1 LVEVLLFGPLGI
13 DLGLHPAAVEV
24 NDGLAI
30 LELAGTFWSLQMPEL
45 RQIYLVDGGL
55 VEKVVDDLSLAV
67 VRVQALSQRED
78 VQRIALE
85 VAELGV
91 EVGPRQVLGGA
102 AAVSRILIPGVV
114 ARQDLVYV
122 LLLDREVGELEKLRV
137 LAEGET
143 SSAGSTLLRRFV
155 LEFPDSEIEDQPFLR
170 VLAHEVHSHL
180 QKMTQIVTDLLF
192 VRAEFLLDF

>member
-1 LVEVLLFGPLGI
+1 MVEVLLFGPLGI

-55 VEKVVDDLSLAV
+55 VEKVVDDLSLTV

-78 VQRIALE
+78 VQWIALE

-102 AAVSRILIPGVV
+102 AAVSRFLIPGVV

-143 SSAGSTLLRRFV
+143 SSTGPTLLRRFV
-155 LEFPDSEIEDQPFLR
+155 LEFTDSEIEDQPFLR
-170 VLAHEVHSHL
+170 VPAHEVHSHL
-180 QKMTQIVTDLLF
+180 QEMTQIVTDLLF
-192 VRAEFLLDF
+192 IRAEFLLNF